1 MQENHEIHD
10 HHECHDH
17 SHESHDHHHENH
29 DHSHGSHEHHHEN
42 HDHSHESHDHHHERH
57 DHSSKETPVSREE
70 LLALLSY
77 MVSHNQHH
85 AEELSE
91 LAKQAD
97 GTAREALTK
106 AISLFDEGN
115 KQLELA
121 LDQMKNHT

>member
-10 HHECHDH
+10 HHE
-17 SHESHDHHHENH
+17 
-29 DHSHGSHEHHHEN
+29 SHEHHHEN
-42 HDHSHESHDHHHERH
+42 H

-121 LDQMKNHT
+121 LDEMKKHA

>member
-10 HHECHDH
+10 
-17 SHESHDHHHENH
+17 
-29 DHSHGSHEHHHEN
+29 HHHEN
-42 HDHSHESHDHHHERH
+42 HDHSHESHDHHHEIHDHHHEGH
-57 DHSSKETPVSREE
+57 DHSPSETSVSREE

-85 AEELSE
+85 AKELSE

-97 GTAREALTK
+97 GTAKEALAK

-121 LDQMKNHT
+121 LDQMKNHA